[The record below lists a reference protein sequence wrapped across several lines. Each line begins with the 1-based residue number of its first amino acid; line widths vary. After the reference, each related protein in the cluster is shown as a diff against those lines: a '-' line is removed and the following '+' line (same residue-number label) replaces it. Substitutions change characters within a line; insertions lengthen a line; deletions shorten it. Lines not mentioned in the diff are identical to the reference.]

1 MIAFS
6 KIGKM
11 TTLNLVL
18 RLGATFPVSDISQLP
33 NLHCSNI
40 SLLSSFIVNQI
51 YLKIAKLDFSGD

>member
-33 NLHCSNI
+33 NVHCSNI

-51 YLKIAKLDFSGD
+51 YLKIAELGFSGD

>member
-51 YLKIAKLDFSGD
+51 YLKIAELGFSGD

>member
-6 KIGKM
+6 KIREM
-11 TTLNLVL
+11 TTLDLVL

-51 YLKIAKLDFSGD
+51 YLKIAELDFSGD